1 MMMPVFLP
9 TSRNVSFREAIPVI
23 FSCECDLCESKIWTF
38 EGFLA
43 FCKKTKNLGFLK
55 RNFYSPG
62 GMGNG
67 VGYGYVLR
75 EFLGHNFVSGLRQE
89 PPPLQK
95 IKPKNF
101 FLKKLGF
108 SSPPPGYDHSITLHY
123 IRKLFIVA

>member
-1 MMMPVFLP
+1 
-9 TSRNVSFREAIPVI
+9 
-23 FSCECDLCESKIWTF
+23 
-38 EGFLA
+38 
-43 FCKKTKNLGFLK
+43 
-55 RNFYSPG
+55 
-62 GMGNG
+62 MGNG

-108 SSPPPGYDHSITLHY
+108 SSPPPLGMTTVLHY
-123 IRKLFIVA
+123 ITLENYL